1 MSYFNSDE
9 YEDNGFGLI
18 KKEKREKISPFLI
31 ENLNRSYNIERF
43 PKRIRREPK
52 ILKRY
57 GIIGNA
63 CIVMAYREV
72 VALRYSKGSLKKT
85 ANKLSKIINISEK
98 SLQTKI
104 SQLRL
109 YLGEGYDEQISYG
122 LKKTY
127 KQFKD
132 IPLKKLKK
140 VFYQSKD
147 YTDKEIEERLNKLLT
162 DPTFLNDE
170 EDNYKLMNSI
180 ADEFNRNKSFNS
192 PYSFDDEKIDY
203 DGLAAIAEKFNRE
216 KYGTNS

>member
-1 MSYFNSDE
+1 MSYLNSNE

-43 PKRIRREPK
+43 PNRKRREPNIIRK
-52 ILKRY
+52 Y

-63 CIVMAYREV
+63 CIVMAYREI
-72 VALRYSKGSLKKT
+72 VALRFSEESLKKT
-85 ANKLSKIINISEK
+85 ANKLSKIINIPEK

-109 YLGEGYDEQISYG
+109 YLAEGYNKQISYG
-122 LKKTY
+122 LSKTY
-127 KQFKD
+127 HDFKHID
-132 IPLKKLKK
+132 IKKLKK

-147 YTDKEIEERLNKLLT
+147 YTDKEIEERLNKLLI

-180 ADEFNRNKSFNS
+180 ADKFNRNKSFNT
-192 PYSFDDEKIDY
+192 PYSFDDEKMDY
-203 DGLAAIAEKFNRE
+203 DAIATIAEKFNRE
-216 KYGTNS
+216 KHGSNS